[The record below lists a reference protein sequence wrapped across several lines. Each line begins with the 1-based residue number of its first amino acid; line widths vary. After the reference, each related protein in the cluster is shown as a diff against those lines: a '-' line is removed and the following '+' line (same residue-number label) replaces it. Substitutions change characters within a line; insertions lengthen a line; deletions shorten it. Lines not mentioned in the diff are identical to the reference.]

1 MKKYQTSSW
10 DLKEIRPATIEKVFA
25 EIETL
30 AKQIEQWRPRL
41 TNNIPSKDFLS
52 LLNELE
58 KLQVLNSKVGSYAQ
72 LWFAEDSGNQKAGAL
87 LSQVENFL
95 TKINNRLLFFGL
107 WFKQLPEKEARRLM
121 NSSGKNKYFLEKM
134 YKSKPHILDEKEEKV
149 INLKDVTG
157 ISALNSIYN
166 ILCSQF
172 QYEFEGKT
180 MGQEQLLTFVRNP
193 SPKKREAAYRT
204 LFTKYKT
211 HKDVIGE
218 IYRNIT
224 TDWREENVH
233 LRGYKSPINVRNMGN
248 DIPDQAVEALLK
260 VCEKNEPLFHRFFEL
275 KRKKVGLKKMRRF
288 DLYAPMQKK
297 KEKQIPY
304 HEAVSTVLETFKDFS
319 PAFHQEALNILQAD
333 HVHSQVQKN
342 KDTGAFC
349 CSVTSKLNPYVLLNY
364 SGTLRD
370 VSTLAHELGHGIHHN
385 LARNH
390 TEFTFHAP
398 LPLAET
404 ASIFSEM
411 VLSERLL
418 KKYPDRARNLLFTK
432 LDEIYASIIRQAG
445 FVRFEIK
452 AHKMLE
458 EGKTIDEISAVY
470 LQDLR
475 KQLGPRVEVDDI
487 YAYEWCY
494 VPHIFHTP
502 FYCYAYAFGNLLTLA
517 LYETY
522 KQKGPAY
529 ADKIVEMLAKG
540 GSQSPLE
547 ITKAVGADITS
558 EKFWQNGFD
567 VIAQMI
573 KKVEEAK

>member
-1 MKKYQTSSW
+1 MKKYQLSSW
-10 DLKEIRPATIEKVFA
+10 DLSEVKPENVQKVFA
-25 EIETL
+25 KIEAI
-30 AKQIEQWRPRL
+30 AKKIEKKRL
-41 TNNIPSKDFLS
+41 QLQNSISSKDFLS
-52 LLNELE
+52 LLAALEEL
-58 KLQVLNSKVGSYAQ
+58 QILNSKLGVYAQ
-72 LWFAEDSGNQKAGAL
+72 LWFAEDSSNQNASAL

-107 WFKQLPEKEARRLM
+107 WFKQLPDKEALRLIR
-121 NSSGKNKYFLEKM
+121 SSGKYSYFLEKM
-134 YKSKPHILDEKEEKV
+134 HKSKPYILKEEEEKI
-149 INLKDVTG
+149 INIKDVTG
-157 ISALNSIYN
+157 VSALNSIYN

-172 QYEFEGKT
+172 QFEFEGRKL
-180 MGQEQLLTFVRNP
+180 GQEELLTFVRNP
-193 SPKKREAAYRT
+193 SPKRREAAYRT
-204 LFTKYKT
+204 LLEKYRA
-211 HKDVIGE
+211 HKDIIGE

-224 TDWREENVH
+224 TDWREENIH
-233 LRGYKSPINVRNMGN
+233 LRGYKSPINVRNQGN
-248 DIPDQAVEALLK
+248 DIPDKAVEALLK
-260 VCEKNEPLFHRFFEL
+260 VCERNEHLFHRFFEM
-275 KRKKVGLKKMRRF
+275 KRKKIGLKKMLRF
-288 DLYAPMQKK
+288 DLYAPLQPK
-297 KEKQIPY
+297 KEKEIPY
-304 HEAVSTVLETFKDFS
+304 HEGVSTVLETFKDFS
-319 PAFHQEALNILQAD
+319 ALFHQEALNILDAD
-333 HVHSQVQKN
+333 HVHSRLQKN

-349 CSVTSKLNPYVLLNY
+349 CSVTAKLNPYVLLNY

-385 LARNH
+385 LAREH

-418 KKYPDRARNLLFTK
+418 KKYPDRAKDMLFVK

-458 EGKTIDEISAVY
+458 KGKTIDEISKVY

-475 KQLGPRVEVDDI
+475 KQLGPKIIVDDI

-494 VPHIFHTP
+494 IPHIFHTP

-522 KQKGPAY
+522 KEKGPAY
-529 ADKIVEMLAKG
+529 ADKIIAMLAEG
-540 GSQSPLE
+540 GSRSPLE
-547 ITKAVGADITS
+547 ITKAVGVDITS
-558 EKFWQNGFD
+558 EQFWQSGFE
-567 VIAQMI
+567 VI
-573 KKVEEAK
+573 KKMIDRVA

>member
-1 MKKYQTSSW
+1 MKKYQLSSW
-10 DLKEIRPATIEKVFA
+10 DLSEVKPENVQKVFA
-25 EIETL
+25 KIEAI
-30 AKQIEQWRPRL
+30 AKKIEKKRL
-41 TNNIPSKDFLS
+41 QLQNSISSKDFLS
-52 LLNELE
+52 LLAALEEL
-58 KLQVLNSKVGSYAQ
+58 QILNSKLGVYAQ
-72 LWFAEDSGNQKAGAL
+72 LWFAEDSSNQNASAL

-107 WFKQLPEKEARRLM
+107 WFKQLPDKEALRLIR
-121 NSSGKNKYFLEKM
+121 SSGKYSYFLEKM
-134 YKSKPHILDEKEEKV
+134 HKSKPYILKEEEEKI
-149 INLKDVTG
+149 INIKDVTG
-157 ISALNSIYN
+157 VSALNSIYN

-172 QYEFEGKT
+172 QFEFEGRKL
-180 MGQEQLLTFVRNP
+180 GQEELLTFVRNP
-193 SPKKREAAYRT
+193 SPKRREAAYRT
-204 LFTKYKT
+204 LLEKYRA
-211 HKDVIGE
+211 HKDIIGE

-224 TDWREENVH
+224 TDWREENIH
-233 LRGYKSPINVRNMGN
+233 LRGYKSPINVRNQGN
-248 DIPDQAVEALLK
+248 DIPDKAVEALLK
-260 VCEKNEPLFHRFFEL
+260 VCERNEHLFHRFFEM
-275 KRKKVGLKKMRRF
+275 KRKKIGLKKMLRF
-288 DLYAPMQKK
+288 DLYAPLQPK
-297 KEKQIPY
+297 KEKEIPY
-304 HEAVSTVLETFKDFS
+304 HEGVSTVLETFKDFS
-319 PAFHQEALNILQAD
+319 ALFHQEALNILDAD
-333 HVHSQVQKN
+333 HVHSRLQKN

-349 CSVTSKLNPYVLLNY
+349 CSVTAKLNPYVLLNY

-385 LARNH
+385 LAREH

-418 KKYPDRARNLLFTK
+418 KKYPDRAKDMLFVK

-458 EGKTIDEISAVY
+458 EGKTIDEISKVY

-475 KQLGPRVEVDDI
+475 KQLGPKIIVDDI

-494 VPHIFHTP
+494 IPHIFHTP

-522 KQKGPAY
+522 KEKGPAY
-529 ADKIVEMLAKG
+529 ADKIIAMLAEG
-540 GSQSPLE
+540 GSRSPLE
-547 ITKAVGADITS
+547 ITKAVGVDITS
-558 EKFWQNGFD
+558 EQFWQSGFE
-567 VIAQMI
+567 VI
-573 KKVEEAK
+573 KKMIDRVA